1 MKNIPKDNETN
12 TINNKSNN
20 YEQVTDTLL
29 KSKGGHSLLECNKEL
44 VKSYDLIKSES
55 MGHKSR
61 CSYRGLLN
69 KSNNNVTHEPRS
81 QSLPNSLDI
90 KNQKNG
96 YSPDSSDNQ
105 LKLLPEN
112 ESPPESPSQVYWFK
126 TWPECNKNT
135 DNTTNDEPS
144 TTGQNSPSSSKTC
157 DNISRFEQTN
167 CKQNT
172 FTLNEA
178 LQSISLAYSPVTK
191 QLHLVQKDES
201 PNQEPVVEDE
211 PKVKLGHR
219 RTEAGSF
226 SSTVSSLS
234 DPSPSGSLLDADER
248 APSPDSSTKSKRK
261 GLSSFFNR
269 YYI

>member
-1 MKNIPKDNETN
+1 MKNIPETN
-12 TINNKSNN
+12 ENNTISNENNSYK
-20 YEQVTDTLL
+20 YDQVTDTLL

-44 VKSYDLIKSES
+44 IKSYDLIKPDS

-61 CSYRGLLN
+61 FSYRGVLN
-69 KSNNNVTHEPRS
+69 KNNNVTHEPRS

-96 YSPDSSDNQ
+96 ITSNSDNH
-105 LKLLPEN
+105 LKLLPES
-112 ESPPESPSQVYWFK
+112 ETPPESPTNTTNVYWFK
-126 TWPECNKNT
+126 TWPECNKIIDNPT
-135 DNTTNDEPS
+135 DEQIS
-144 TTGQNSPSSSKTC
+144 KISPSSSKTC
-157 DNISRFEQTN
+157 DTVDRSEQSN

-191 QLHLVQKDES
+191 QLHLVQRDDNSDLMIEEELTK
-201 PNQEPVVEDE
+201 P
-211 PKVKLGHR
+211 KLGHH

-248 APSPDSSTKSKRK
+248 TPSPDSSTKSKRK
-261 GLSSFFNR
+261 SLSSLFNR
-269 YYI
+269 